1 VPFVQRILRNVL
13 TSCILQGKVNDEG
26 LGLRLGLGLDERVT
40 SVVGGK
46 AAEKTL
52 CEFLIVNITVRVERR
67 DRSDTYFA
75 TNISNFFSSQLHI
88 DHSMWS
94 RGDVNDDSRQRFI

>member
-1 VPFVQRILRNVL
+1 MLFVQKILRNVL
-13 TSCILQGKVNDEG
+13 TSCIEQGKVNDE
-26 LGLRLGLGLDERVT
+26 GLRLGLGLDERVT

-46 AAEKTL
+46 AVKKSL
-52 CEFLIVNITVRVERR
+52 CDLLIVNITVTIDWR
-67 DRSDTYFA
+67 DTYFA
-75 TNISNFFSSQLHI
+75 TNVSNFFSSQLHI